1 MVICRKMDLN
11 ADNLA
16 KKEETSSIESIDEP
30 EEQKPVLVKQLNE
43 FRVLEIGTDVTFI
56 VGSKQKPIHAHKII
70 LACCSDV
77 FKAMFYGLLSEF
89 PNRYGYS
96 ELRTQGTVDDEEE
109 NSLESVSSSISS
121 SSSLSP
127 ESGRHSA
134 ADEED
139 ADSDLDESLMDDKSA
154 GIHEKI
160 YRIHVTP
167 QTRDRNVGTDVS
179 LNTNRRYPPPIESV
193 VVPDISPSTFRKLI
207 NFIYNDF
214 DPKVAELNDQNIIE
228 TLYAAKKYAID
239 TLTSEC
245 VRYLLSGLNPSNAI
259 CLLNEARMFNEERLT
274 EACLK
279 VIDKNTDVAMKHISE
294 ADHDTLVELL
304 KRTELDPSS
313 ELVIFEAALNYA
325 RAECER
331 QQLKE
336 TTENLRKVLGSAFQ
350 LIRFPLMNF
359 EEFGI
364 AASSSLLTHEEIS
377 EVFLH
382 LSLRP
387 PPTVRFPTGFRCSGR
402 SKHSISRFNGVS
414 SKRYSKRESRVSFTA
429 DRDIQLYGVGVFGI
443 NTVKAHIDDENNTW
457 SSQIEIQL
465 AILNDVNT
473 YSSIPPNILGKN
485 TIFLEGTLGDETPL
499 FAPFT
504 EPINCTANQTYS
516 VSMRFLSE
524 GPIQTFCG
532 REGKETVSVDLPFY
546 EQVNFKFLNYRMAY
560 NDNEKSEGQIPLLHF
575 YVHWPKKSE

>member
-1 MVICRKMDLN
+1 MWL
-11 ADNLA
+11 
-16 KKEETSSIESIDEP
+16 KKEETISIQSIDEP
-30 EEQKPVLVKQLNE
+30 EEQKPVLVKKLNE
-43 FRVLEIGTDVTFI
+43 FRGLEIGTDVTFL

-96 ELRTQGTVDDEEE
+96 ELRTQETVDDEEE
-109 NSLESVSSSISS
+109 NSLESVSSSLSS

-139 ADSDLDESLMDDKSA
+139 ADSDLDESLMEDKSA

-179 LNTNRRYPPPIESV
+179 LNTNRRYPPPIEHI
-193 VVPDISPSTFRKLI
+193 VVPDIAPSTFRKLI

-214 DPKVAELNDQNIIE
+214 DPKVAEVMNKLLVIVE
-228 TLYAAKKYAID
+228 KKFLAKKYAID

-279 VIDKNTDVAMKHISE
+279 VIDKNTDVAMEHINE
-294 ADHDTLVELL
+294 ADHDTLMELL
-304 KRTELDPSS
+304 KRTQLDPSS
-313 ELVIFEAALNYA
+313 ELVLFEAALNYA

-387 PPTVRFPTGFRCSGR
+387 SPTVRFPTGFRCSSR

-414 SKRYSKRESRVSFTA
+414 SKRYSKRESRVSFNA
-429 DRDIQLYGVGVFGI
+429 DRNIQLFGVGVFGI

-465 AILNDVNT
+465 TVLNDVNT
-473 YSSIPPNILGKN
+473 YSSISIPQNILGKN

-532 REGKETVSVDLPFY
+532 REGKETVTVDLPY
-546 EQVNFKFLNYRMAY
+546 DEQVNFKFLNYRMAY

-575 YVHWPKKSE
+575 YVHWPEKSE